1 MDKKIEFE
9 LDGYFYIVE
18 KFDKKNNLIYVKKYD
33 TKKNFIGN
41 DKLKTGLLPKKIK
54 QKLNPL
60 K

>member
-1 MDKKIEFE
+1 MNKKIEFE

-18 KFDKKNNLIYVKKYD
+18 KFDKKNNLISVKKYD

-41 DKLKTGLLPKKIK
+41 DQLKTGLLPKKVK

>member
-9 LDGYFYIVE
+9 LNGYFYTVE
-18 KFDKKNNLIYVKKYD
+18 KFDKKNNTIDVKKHD
-33 TKKNFIGN
+33 LKKNFIEKE
-41 DKLKTGLLPKKIK
+41 KLKTGLLPKKVK